1 MKLIT
6 AFLLH
11 HANRSVKDFCWGQY
25 AADFYRVKDSILRKN
40 GKPDGYDI
48 QHIAGKKC
56 NSCGGKGYHPRY
68 SNYPPYKIYDWA
80 DCWHCSGGWYR
91 MPQWNCLQ
99 RYQFGSYVFH
109 RPLKRE
115 YGVENPWTKEGM
127 GFEVSDRP
135 VMQGYVEHKSTW
147 IGRYALALIMVG
159 TPDFKLIVKRI
170 VKEWRWYLE
179 RQIGRVTRLF
189 KKRQKVVCYP
199 YQNDPDS
206 DLPF

>member
-11 HANRSVKDFCWGQY
+11 HANRSVKDFCWG
-25 AADFYRVKDSILRKN
+25 DFYRVKDTILRKH

-48 QHIAGKKC
+48 QHIEGKKC
-56 NSCGGKGYHPRY
+56 YKCGGTGRY
-68 SNYPPYKIYDWA
+68 DRWDSYGIYDP
-80 DCWHCSGGWYR
+80 DSCWGCAGTGWYKDPR
-91 MPQWNCLQ
+91 WNCLQ
-99 RYQFGSYVFH
+99 RYRFGRYIFH

-115 YGVENPWTKEGM
+115 YGIENPWTKEGM

-147 IGRYALALIMVG
+147 IGRYALALIMFG

-170 VKEWRWYLE
+170 LKEWRWYWE

-189 KKRQKVVCYP
+189 KKRQKIVCYP